1 MFLHLYQCICM
12 FMQNY
17 PLYWS
22 SYRFSCLLCYPGI
35 LPLIINDQSFYRKC
49 LKNVWMKIKS
59 SWVTIHKWIW
69 QCRNSLRRQTL
80 RCVFRPIVK
89 AGPPIH
95 ANSCQGKPPCPTFTT
110 MSISA
115 TAVAPPERFSWS
127 RNYGPLIDDLW
138 VCQPVA
144 KFGFYWWSSFIVM
157 FSIF

>member
-22 SYRFSCLLCYPGI
+22 SYRFSCLPCYPGI

-95 ANSCQGKPPCPTFTT
+95 ANSCQGKPPCETFTT
-110 MSISA
+110 
-115 TAVAPPERFSWS
+115 V
-127 RNYGPLIDDLW
+127 
-138 VCQPVA
+138 PVTTQTIFVTW
-144 KFGFYWWSSFIVM
+144 KITDFKLRTFGFVYLGQGFDFIDGRRLA
-157 FSIF
+157 SH